1 MILKIL
7 KIMVSTRSEGTRQV
21 KLAISVH
28 YLVTSIDG
36 EDIPFIKIQ
45 IYIYILQMYLPL
57 NKYVILDL
65 REYSHISNS
74 HMMSYGFNL
83 QKQKSCK

>member
-45 IYIYILQMYLPL
+45 IYIYIYIAD
-57 NKYVILDL
+57 VSTI
-65 REYSHISNS
+65 
-74 HMMSYGFNL
+74 
-83 QKQKSCK
+83 KQICNIRLT